1 MKKILGL
8 FMAFVLTM
16 SSFVA
21 VYANNSV
28 NSSEISDENLQVLTK
43 SGAYS
48 VIELQQSSLDENRIV
63 LERYDGTKAVITK
76 ETTAKG
82 TNYHFSEDS
91 KESSMFID
99 NEGAIFVDGKEIE
112 VTISD
117 AARISNTQL
126 RSTNENWIT
135 SLTRFDP
142 GPYRDYY
149 TTKQINIPLNREI
162 GSFALSQLL
171 ILCGG
176 AVPSLAT
183 LDEQLGNLQ
192 DFVSFLED
200 LQLYKPDTTR
210 LYVEDEYYISENS
223 STSGRPLIYYY
234 KIYQTYYT
242 DSSFSTPSGFSE
254 IIYGKQLLYV

>member
-1 MKKILGL
+1 MKKIWGL
-8 FMAFVLTM
+8 FIAFILTV
-16 SSFVA
+16 SSLVA
-21 VYANNSV
+21 VYANDSV
-28 NSSEISDENLQVLTK
+28 NPSEINDPNLQILLK

-48 VIELQQSSLDENRIV
+48 VIELQQRSPDKNTII
-63 LERYDGTKAVITK
+63 LERYDGTRAVIMK
-76 ETTAKG
+76 ELTAKG

-91 KESSMFID
+91 KESSMFIN
-99 NEGAIFVDGKEIE
+99 NEGVIFVSGEKIE
-112 VTISD
+112 VTTSD
-117 AARISNTQL
+117 VDRISKNQL
-126 RSTNENWIT
+126 RSTSENWIT

-149 TTKQINIPLNREI
+149 TTQQINIPLNREI

-176 AVPSLAT
+176 AVPSLAA
-183 LDEQLGNLQ
+183 LDEYLGNLQ
-192 DFVSFLED
+192 DLVSYLEE
-200 LQLYKPDTTR
+200 LQLYTPDTTR
-210 LYVEDEYYISENS
+210 LYVEDEYYISENA

-254 IIYGKQLLYV
+254 IIYAKQLLYV